1 MNRWISASRFTEMSF
16 AANFAAESTEYIVIG
31 AILVLILALAFVT
44 LFNTLQQK
52 LLDVNSSL

>member
-1 MNRWISASRFTEMSF
+1 MSF